1 MLEPRHARDLR
12 CTLYWGL
19 YAQGLQC
26 TFSPVVRY
34 KMLAVVQYSVFA
46 LGSAVYRVAG
56 KALSVTPCKSMTGVL
71 PYRRNIHYKQCAV
84 IMPQCVRDRA
94 FQGVIYP

>member
-56 KALSVTPCKSMTGVL
+56 KAAISNALQVYDWSTAL
-71 PYRRNIHYKQCAV
+71 
-84 IMPQCVRDRA
+84 
-94 FQGVIYP
+94 